1 MIKEKN
7 QRKMGV
13 ALSYAYIIINI
24 IVQFLYN
31 PFLIRMLDQ
40 SEYGIYS
47 LAYSIIGYLTILDLG
62 FGNAIVVFTS
72 KYKQRGDFEKE
83 KKLHETFKSVFIIL
97 GIISLI
103 FGIILSFNT
112 NLFFN
117 KSLSNIEIYK
127 MKILIIILSM
137 NLFLSFYFNIY
148 SSIITANECFLFQ
161 KILAIINVLLKPIF
175 IIPLLFMGYKSITI
189 CIALTIINTI
199 ILLSNYYYCKI
210 KLKIKIRN
218 KKIDKK
224 ILKEIFS
231 YSFFV
236 FLTVIVD
243 KINWSADQFIL
254 GIVAGTTAVSVYSVA
269 SQFNSLFVYLSTAIS
284 GIMLPKISKMIE
296 SNASNDEI
304 SNEFIKVG
312 RLQYYIIFLMA
323 SSLVLFGKDFFELWA
338 GEKYTN
344 SYYIALIL
352 ILPLCIDL
360 IQNLGISILQAKN
373 KHKFRSIIYIII
385 ALFNIILSIPLAK
398 KYAGIGAAIGTAIS
412 IFIGNG
418 IIMNIYYKRV
428 AKIDIKLFWINI
440 IKMTSLFLIPLILTI
455 SIMILFPLKGIYKM
469 LIFGPIYVITYLII
483 SYLFVMNNYEKN
495 IINSLLRKNK

>member
-1 MIKEKN
+1 M
-7 QRKMGV
+7 
-13 ALSYAYIIINI
+13 
-24 IVQFLYN
+24 
-31 PFLIRMLDQ
+31 
-40 SEYGIYS
+40 
-47 LAYSIIGYLTILDLG
+47 
-62 FGNAIVVFTS
+62 
-72 KYKQRGDFEKE
+72 
-83 KKLHETFKSVFIIL
+83 
-97 GIISLI
+97 
-103 FGIILSFNT
+103 
-112 NLFFN
+112 
-117 KSLSNIEIYK
+117 
-127 MKILIIILSM
+127 
-137 NLFLSFYFNIY
+137 
-148 SSIITANECFLFQ
+148 
-161 KILAIINVLLKPIF
+161 
-175 IIPLLFMGYKSITI
+175 
-189 CIALTIINTI
+189 
-199 ILLSNYYYCKI
+199 
-210 KLKIKIRN
+210 
-218 KKIDKK
+218 
-224 ILKEIFS
+224 KEIFS